1 MAVTTGSI
9 IMPTHEDRVGRRR
22 ALVRAKDGNAIARE
36 DAVLEELP
44 LSVVINGRP
53 YAMMMG
59 TPCHIED
66 FLFGFLFT
74 EGIIQNSSDVLACEV
89 VGAENGY
96 AGYVQ
101 LSRRASV
108 EAEGRARVTLGGSG
122 CGLCGVPRFD
132 GLISCQSSIARR
144 DRVPAERIFAGLEL
158 MKAEQWLNQKT
169 GTAHAAIVV
178 GAEGSIVR
186 EDIGRHNAV
195 DKAAGHVLRCSWNL
209 DCLVLMGVSSRL
221 TFEIVQKAL
230 RLHIPV
236 VAAISGVSSM
246 AITVAEKYGL
256 TVIGYARDGR
266 MTIYTHDEALALG
279 LGRTKADHQ

>member
-1 MAVTTGSI
+1 
-9 IMPTHEDRVGRRR
+9 MPTHEERVGRRP
-22 ALVRAKDGNAIARE
+22 ALVRGRDGSAVARE

-53 YAMMMG
+53 YAVMMG
-59 TPCHIED
+59 TSCHIED

-74 EGIIQNSSDVLACEV
+74 EGIIKDSSDVLAYELV
-89 VGAENGY
+89 RTEDGY
-96 AGYVQ
+96 ATYAQ
-101 LSRRASV
+101 LSRRASL

-132 GLISCQSSIARR
+132 GLLACQGSIGHR
-144 DRVPAERIFAGLEL
+144 DQVSADRIFVGLEL
-158 MKAEQWLNQKT
+158 MKAEQRLNHKT
-169 GTAHAAIVV
+169 GTAHAAVV
-178 GAEGSIVR
+178 LGAEGSVVR

-195 DKAAGHVLRCSWNL
+195 DKAAGYVLRCSWNL
-209 DCLVLMGVSSRL
+209 DRLFFLGVSSRL
-221 TFEIVQKAL
+221 TFEIVQKAI

-246 AITVAEKYGL
+246 AITAAEKYGL

-266 MTIYTHDEALALG
+266 MTIYTHDEGLALG
-279 LGRTKADHQ
+279 IEGTKANC